1 MRKQPL
7 RLLLAVAL
15 CMGASPLASQSV
27 AAGPVRTISAIEA
40 ASMISVESDQTPA
53 LSVAMRIDA
62 SAAAVA
68 RREGDGWNKPL
79 IGMVVGA
86 VVGGLVGISVEKDVQ
101 DSMAPHSAVIT
112 VPLGALVG
120 FVVGLAYR

>member
-1 MRKQPL
+1 MTMQSA
-7 RLLLAVAL
+7 RLLLAAAL
-15 CMGASPLASQSV
+15 CLAALPLAAQSV
-27 AAGPVRTISAIEA
+27 AAGPVRTISATTA
-40 ASMISVESDQTPA
+40 ASMIGIPSDQTPA
-53 LSVAMRIDA
+53 PGAAVRIDA
-62 SAAAVA
+62 SAALVA

-79 IGMVVGA
+79 MGMVVGA
-86 VVGGLVGISVEKDVQ
+86 VAGGLVGISVEKDVQ